1 MTKERNNKLQR
12 EWYERNQRKNRIAF
26 QDIMA
31 KVNGSEKGL
40 RLIKTGFRR
49 VMKHKDA
56 TPQLIHSAAR
66 WLYLIE
72 KGTKLPLES
81 QLPIPSES
89 LPHKALELDPESV
102 VGEPTFT
109 PDDGDPMMAAILNK
123 LRV

>member
-1 MTKERNNKLQR
+1 MTKEQNNKQQR
-12 EWYERNQRKNRIAF
+12 EWYDRNKQKNLLAYGL
-26 QDIMA
+26 IMT

-49 VMKHKDA
+49 VMKHKDS

-102 VGEPTFT
+102 VGESTFT
-109 PDDGDPMMAAILNK
+109 PDDGDP
-123 LRV
+123 

>member
-1 MTKERNNKLQR
+1 MAKEQNNKRQR
-12 EWYERNQRKNRIAF
+12 EWYYRNQRKNLIAF

-49 VMKHKDA
+49 VMKHKDS

-81 QLPIPSES
+81 QLPLPSES
-89 LPHKALELDPESV
+89 LPHKALELNTESV
-102 VGEPTFT
+102 VGEPTFV
-109 PDDGDPMMAAILNK
+109 PDDGDPMMVAILNK
-123 LRV
+123 LKV